1 MFTNLIW
8 WSAILME
15 ALLLVRSYKEKL
27 FERYPLFYS
36 YIGCVLLI
44 EALRFSWYKAQFDS
58 YQTVYWWT
66 EFPTVIAGY
75 GVILEIYKQSL
86 EHHPGV
92 ARRAQKFLLVVLCVT
107 LAEVAADTFWSP
119 SGSWAHAIAKLGRDV
134 RYVELSLWVVMLAV
148 FSLYRIPAGR
158 NLKALISGYGFYITM
173 SVVNLA
179 FVLQPEN
186 HFSSIARQL
195 PSLAYVLT
203 LTIWC
208 AGLWSRFPEPGPPAE
223 DQIERDYHV
232 LEIRTRAI
240 FRRIKSFLQRFFRP

>member
-1 MFTNLIW
+1 MFTNIIW

-15 ALLLVRSYKEKL
+15 ALLLVRSSKEKL

-36 YIGCVLLI
+36 YVGCVLLI
-44 EALRFSWYKAQFDS
+44 EVLRFSSYKTQFDS
-58 YQTVYWWT
+58 YQTVYWCT
-66 EFPTVIAGY
+66 EFLTVVAGY
-75 GVILEIYKQSL
+75 GVIAEIYKRSL

-92 ARRAQKFLLVVLCVT
+92 ARRARRVLLVVLFLT
-107 LAEVAADTFWSP
+107 LGEVAANTFRSP
-119 SGSWAHAIAKLGRDV
+119 SGSWAHAIAKFGQDL

-148 FSLYRIPAGR
+148 FSFYRIPAGR

-179 FVLQPEN
+179 FVFQPEN

-195 PSLAYVLT
+195 PSLAYLIT

-223 DQIERDYHV
+223 DQIERDYRV
-232 LEIRTRAI
+232 LEMRTQAI
-240 FRRIKSFLQRFFRP
+240 FKRIKSLLERFTRP

>member
-15 ALLLVRSYKEKL
+15 ALLLVRSSKEKL

-44 EALRFSWYKAQFDS
+44 EVLRFSWYKAQFDS
-58 YQTVYWWT
+58 YQTVYWCT

-75 GVILEIYKQSL
+75 GVIAEIYKRSL

-92 ARRAQKFLLVVLCVT
+92 ARRAQRVLLAVLFLT
-107 LAEVAADTFWSP
+107 LGEVAADTFRSP
-119 SGSWAHAIAKLGRDV
+119 SGSWAHAIAKFGRDL
-134 RYVELSLWVVMLAV
+134 RYVELSLWIIMLAV
-148 FSLYRIPAGR
+148 FSFYRIPAGR

-179 FVLQPEN
+179 FVFQPEN
-186 HFSSIARQL
+186 PFSSIARQL
-195 PSLAYVLT
+195 PSLAYLVT

-223 DQIERDYHV
+223 DQIERDYRV
-232 LEIRTRAI
+232 LEMRTRAI
-240 FRRIKSFLQRFFRP
+240 FKRIKSFLERFMRP

>member
-1 MFTNLIW
+1 
-8 WSAILME
+8 ME

-66 EFPTVIAGY
+66 EFPAVVAGY
-75 GVILEIYKQSL
+75 GVIAEIYKRSL

-92 ARRAQKFLLVVLCVT
+92 ARRAQRVLLVVLFLT
-107 LAEVAADTFWSP
+107 LGEVAANTFRNA
-119 SGSWAHAIAKLGRDV
+119 SGSWAHAIAKFGRDL
-134 RYVELSLWVVMLAV
+134 RYVELSLWVVML
-148 FSLYRIPAGR
+148 FR
-158 NLKALISGYGFYITM
+158 
-173 SVVNLA
+173 
-179 FVLQPEN
+179 PEN
-186 HFSSIARQL
+186 HFSSVARQL
-195 PSLAYVLT
+195 PSLAFLVT

-223 DQIERDYHV
+223 DQIERDYRV
-232 LEIRTRAI
+232 LEMRTRTI
-240 FRRIKSFLQRFFRP
+240 FRRIKSFLERFKRP